1 MNKGKFI
8 SFEGIEGVGKSTT
21 IKKIQNNLNKIKYK
35 NIIYNMKYNVV

>member
-21 IKKIQNNLNKIKYK
+21 ITKIQQYLQEKGIEAGMVRTSWNT
-35 NIIYNMKYNVV
+35 